1 MKKEKKANSVVVG
14 IDEAGRGPLAG
25 PVAVGA
31 CLYDESDLVLR
42 RALSRL
48 FPAIQDS
55 KQLSERK
62 REAAYRELVS
72 LSKTTTLR
80 FRVAL
85 VSSVEI
91 DRKGISWA
99 IRKGVRR
106 VLRGLAPHPSR
117 AKVLLD
123 GGLHAPALYARQE
136 THIRGDA
143 RFLPVALAS
152 IVAKVT
158 RDRHMIR
165 LAERF
170 PAYGFELHKGY
181 GTMRHFEA
189 LERWGVT
196 DAHRQSFLGA
206 GKTGSRASLR

>member
-1 MKKEKKANSVVVG
+1 
-14 IDEAGRGPLAG
+14 
-25 PVAVGA
+25 
-31 CLYDESDLVLR
+31 
-42 RALSRL
+42 
-48 FPAIQDS
+48 
-55 KQLSERK
+55 
-62 REAAYRELVS
+62 
-72 LSKTTTLR
+72 
-80 FRVAL
+80 
-85 VSSVEI
+85 
-91 DRKGISWA
+91 ISWA

-106 VLRGLAPHPSR
+106 VLRGLAPHPLR
-117 AKVLLD
+117 AKILLD
-123 GGLHAPALYARQE
+123 GGLRASAFYARQE

-143 RFLPVALAS
+143 RFLPIALAS

-189 LERWGVT
+189 LERWGIT

-206 GKTGSRASLR
+206 GKARNRASLR